1 MATTS
6 FAQMEIRPDTTL
18 GSESSIPDGQG
29 NINFIEGGATRGIN
43 LFHSFEEFNIRA
55 GEGAFFI
62 VPDGAIENVFSR
74 ITGNDPSNID
84 GVLGSL
90 TSQVNGTLSDADL
103 YLMNP
108 NGVIFGPG
116 ATLNLG
122 GSLVVTTADGV
133 SFGEQGSFDAF
144 NPDAP
149 SQLLSI
155 NPSALLFSQSQTPA
169 IQSFAQSLTLSP
181 GQGITLVGGDVSFQ
195 NSIINGSFGG
205 EIEVGGL
212 AGAGRVGLEQ
222 VSGIPRLAF
231 ETESPRGN
239 ISLDEGSS
247 LFLTGDGRVSLYA
260 QKLDID
266 NSSRIFS
273 FLLLVPGLG
282 EIQGGDVV
290 IDAEGEISVDNDS
303 FIISALLG
311 SDPSSDLT
319 NSGNIEI
326 EGRSLSV
333 SNGSSIT
340 SGSAGQGN
348 AGNVDI
354 EVADSIVVSGRDL
367 NGNPSVIGSPT
378 GVTGVPVSGSG
389 GSVNLGADTIFL
401 SDGAGISARNQSD
414 TGDAGSINIV
424 ASDSLLMND
433 GAFLTTETVGPGN
446 AGQINIQAQNIQLSN
461 SSLGTQ
467 TFGPGNAGQ
476 IDIQAQNIQLRDDAL
491 VESATFGQGR
501 GGNIDIM
508 ADQLIAQNGG
518 QISASSGRENV
529 PGNFGRSG
537 DIQIEITDLLELD
550 GETARFRSGIF
561 AETASFSRA
570 GDLTI
575 NTGRLI
581 VRNGAAVSASAAGSG
596 SLGGDSGIL
605 TINADESIDVVGN
618 GFRSS
623 ALVTEASGVGDAGDL
638 FITTNRLAIRDGGVI
653 TSATLGQGDA
663 ADVQIN
669 AADMSISGVG
679 TTGSP
684 SEISSRAEL
693 GAIGRGG
700 DVRIQ
705 TNNLSLEDSGQISAA
720 SSTQDVAGNIFIDA
734 TDKITLR
741 NAEISTAAISS
752 SGGDILINASPGF
765 ESGVLALETNGD
777 ITTESL
783 GDGGNI
789 TLLLPVVALEDSDI
803 IARSQGGNGGN
814 ITLATLF
821 SDTNPPDNQEPFD
834 GDGKIDIN
842 ADGQLSSGNIVISD
856 TSFVQSNLVELSDSL
871 INVESLVASSC
882 IARSD
887 EQGGALVISSSD
899 SLPEQPLTTT
909 TNYTTGTVNTID
921 IPATETPAWQLGEA
935 VVEPQ
940 AVYQLPDGRLI
951 MSQQC
956 E

>member
-62 VPDGAIENVFSR
+62 VPDSAIENVFSR

-108 NGVIFGPG
+108 NGVIFGPE

-155 NPSALLFSQSQTPA
+155 NPSALLFSQSQTPD

-181 GQGITLVGGDVSFQ
+181 GQGITLLGGDVSFQ
-195 NSIINGSFGG
+195 NSSINGSFGS

-222 VSGIPRLAF
+222 VSGIPRLTF

-247 LFLTGDGRVSLYA
+247 FALTGDGRVSLYA
-260 QKLDID
+260 QNLDID
-266 NSSRIFS
+266 NGSRIFS
-273 FLLLVPGLG
+273 FLFLVPGLG
-282 EIQGGDVV
+282 ETQGGDVI
-290 IDAEGEISVDNDS
+290 IDAQGEITIDNDS
-303 FIISALLG
+303 FIISALVG
-311 SDPSSDLT
+311 DDPSGDLT

-333 SNGSSIT
+333 SNGSNIA
-340 SGSAGQGN
+340 SGSFGRGN
-348 AGNVDI
+348 AGNIDI
-354 EVADSIVVSGRDL
+354 EVANSIAVSGRDL
-367 NGNPSVIGSPT
+367 DGNSSAIGSPT
-378 GVTGVPVSGSG
+378 GSIPGFPGSGSG

-401 SDGAGISARNQSD
+401 TDGAGISARNESD

-433 GAFLTTETVGPGN
+433 GAFL
-446 AGQINIQAQNIQLSN
+446 
-461 SSLGTQ
+461 GTQ
-467 TFGPGNAGQ
+467 TIGPGNAGQ

-508 ADQLIAQNGG
+508 ADRLIAQNGG
-518 QISASSGRENV
+518 QISAGSGRENV

-550 GETARFRSGIF
+550 GDGVQNRSGIF
-561 AETASFSRA
+561 AETSSFSRA

-605 TINADESIDVVGN
+605 TIVADESIDVVGN
-618 GFRSS
+618 GLRSS
-623 ALVTEASGVGDAGDL
+623 ALVTEASGVGNAGDL
-638 FITTNRLAIRDGGVI
+638 FITTNRLAVRDGGVI
-653 TSATLGQGDA
+653 TSATLGRGDA
-663 ADVQIN
+663 ADIQIS
-669 AADMSISGVG
+669 ASDMSISGVG

-705 TNNLSLEDSGQISAA
+705 TNTLSLEDSGQISAA

-752 SGGDILINASPGF
+752 SGGDILINTSPGF

-821 SDTNPPDNQEPFD
+821 SDTNPPDDQEPFD

-856 TSFVQSNLVELSDSL
+856 TSFVQSNLIELSDNL

-882 IARSD
+882 IVRSD

-909 TNYTTGTVNTID
+909 TNYTTGTVNTIN
-921 IPATETPAWQLGEA
+921 PPVAETSAWQLGEA
-935 VVEPQ
+935 VVEPE

>member
-1 MATTS
+1 M
-6 FAQMEIRPDTTL
+6 
-18 GSESSIPDGQG
+18 
-29 NINFIEGGATRGIN
+29 
-43 LFHSFEEFNIRA
+43 
-55 GEGAFFI
+55 
-62 VPDGAIENVFSR
+62 FSR

-108 NGVIFGPG
+108 NGVIFGPE

-155 NPSALLFSQSQTPA
+155 NPSALLFSQSQPPD

-195 NSIINGSFGG
+195 NSRINGSFGS

-222 VSGIPRLAF
+222 VSGIPRLTF

-247 LFLTGDGRVSLYA
+247 LALTGDGRVSLYA
-260 QKLDID
+260 QNLELD
-266 NSSRIFS
+266 NGSSIGS
-273 FLLLVPGLG
+273 FLFLVPGLG
-282 EIQGGDVV
+282 ETQAGDVV
-290 IDAEGEISVDNDS
+290 IDAQGEITIDNTS
-303 FIISALLG
+303 FIISALAG
-311 SDPSSDLT
+311 DDPSSDLT
-319 NSGNIEI
+319 NSSGNIEI

-333 SNGSSIT
+333 SNGSLIV
-340 SGSAGQGN
+340 SASLGRGN

-354 EVADSIVVSGRDL
+354 EVADSIVVSGRAL
-367 NGNPSVIGSPT
+367 NGNPSAIGSPT
-378 GVTGVPVSGSG
+378 GSSPGFPGSGSG
-389 GSVNLGADTIFL
+389 GSVNLRADTIFL
-401 SDGAGISARNQSD
+401 TDGAGISARSESD

-424 ASDSLLMND
+424 ASDSLLMNN

-446 AGQINIQAQNIQLSN
+446 AGQITIQ
-461 SSLGTQ
+461 T
-467 TFGPGNAGQ
+467 
-476 IDIQAQNIQLRDDAL
+476 QNIQLRDDAL

-508 ADQLIAQNGG
+508 ADRLIAQNGG

-550 GETARFRSGIF
+550 GETVRNRSGIF

-605 TINADESIDVVGN
+605 TIVADESIDVVGN
-618 GFRSS
+618 GFRNS
-623 ALVTEASGVGDAGDL
+623 ALVTEASGVGNAGDL
-638 FITTNRLAIRDGGVI
+638 FITTNRLAVRDGGVI

-663 ADVQIN
+663 ADIQIS
-669 AADMSISGVG
+669 ASDMSISGVG

-684 SEISSRAEL
+684 SEISSRAAL

-705 TNNLSLEDSGQISAA
+705 TNTLSLEDSGQISAA

-741 NAEISTAAISS
+741 NAEISTTAISS
-752 SGGDILINASPGF
+752 SGGDILINTLPGF
-765 ESGVLALETNGD
+765 ESGVLALDSNGD

-821 SDTNPPDNQEPFD
+821 SDTNPPDDQEPFD

-856 TSFVQSNLVELSDSL
+856 TSFVQSNLIELSDSL

-882 IARSD
+882 IVRSD

-909 TNYTTGTVNTID
+909 TNYTTGTVNTIN
-921 IPATETPAWQLGEA
+921 PPVAETSAWQLGEA
-935 VVEPQ
+935 VVEPE